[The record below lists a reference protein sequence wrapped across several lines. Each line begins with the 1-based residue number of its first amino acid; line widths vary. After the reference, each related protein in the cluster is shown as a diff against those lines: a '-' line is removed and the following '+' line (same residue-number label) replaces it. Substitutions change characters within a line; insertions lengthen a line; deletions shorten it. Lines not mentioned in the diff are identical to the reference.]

1 MEECRLYLVPDA
13 ILKSWKSS
21 QTLAD
26 IDNPGDTLLAK
37 RDASVTSALNQTQLD
52 PRDRDVLLQQETGKF
67 LNAKKLRDDEK
78 ENALATF
85 SQRVRDAVTPTTTPM
100 TSDDSDM
107 LDVLPKTYRPKARA
121 LLQQWAKT
129 GEVTWDETNKVY
141 LKGVPIPGSNVVDL
155 IHHAVTRK
163 KSPPPPPGFETLRQF
178 VSTYNLPQT
187 MYGNPQWYATSVLPP
202 PKSFRTLQKT
212 PTRVSHPLLRTPSH
226 KSATPRTRGQTPA
239 TPVRQWV
246 NVK

>member
-78 ENALATF
+78 ENTLATF

-187 MYGNPQWYATSVLPP
+187 MYGNPQWYATAVLPP

-246 NVK
+246 NVT